1 MPTLK
6 KHIAVYLSGDN
17 ERHLE
22 KYCEEKGLKYS
33 AAVNEILSMFFGESD
48 SGKSNRPIKIS
59 NVAGLQEKLNHLLQR
74 IENLESR

>member
-6 KHIAVYLSGDN
+6 KHIAVYLSADN

-33 AAVNEILSMFFGESD
+33 AAVNEILSMFFGEGERSK
-48 SGKSNRPIKIS
+48 GNRPIRIS
-59 NVAGLQEKLNHLLQR
+59 SVLGLEDRLAEMTKR
-74 IENLESR
+74 IEALEQR